1 MKNGGDNF
9 YILFVGGVHIDEH
22 FRVGCDMVGED
33 HIGKDHMGEDHIIV
47 GIGFFIRSRNGVSI
61 S

>member
-9 YILFVGGVHIDEH
+9 YIFFVGGVHIDEH
-22 FRVGCDMVGED
+22 FRIGCDMVGED
-33 HIGKDHMGEDHIIV
+33 HIGEDHIIV
-47 GIGFFIRSRNGVSI
+47 GIGFFIRSSDGVSI